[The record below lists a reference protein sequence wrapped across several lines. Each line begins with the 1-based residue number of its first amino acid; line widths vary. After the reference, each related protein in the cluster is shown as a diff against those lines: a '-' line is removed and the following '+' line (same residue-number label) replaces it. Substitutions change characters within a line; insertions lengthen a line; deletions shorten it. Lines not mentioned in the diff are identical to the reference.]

1 MTLGSLG
8 DGKATVRVEV
18 PASLKDKE
26 VTAVSVAADG
36 TVAKLNGKLVTSGGK
51 TYYEFT
57 ADALETYALVDAAA
71 LNLTDQETDEEKAER
86 IKAGVEKTTIKL
98 RSTFSKK
105 NNVQLKWTKSK
116 GYKVDYYEVFK
127 STKRYSGFGTK
138 AYYKTSTGTKNT
150 YINTK
155 ELKKG
160 TRYFYK
166 VRGVRVI
173 NGEKVYTQWSNKA
186 WRISRVNRK

>member
-1 MTLGSLG
+1 MCIRDS
-8 DGKATVRVEV
+8 
-18 PASLKDKE
+18 
-26 VTAVSVAADG
+26 
-36 TVAKLNGKLVTSGGK
+36 
-51 TYYEFT
+51 
-57 ADALETYALVDAAA
+57 
-71 LNLTDQETDEEKAER
+71 
-86 IKAGVEKTTIKL
+86 
-98 RSTFSKK
+98 
-105 NNVQLKWTKSK
+105 
-116 GYKVDYYEVFK
+116 
-127 STKRYSGFGTK
+127 
-138 AYYKTSTGTKNT
+138 YYKTSTGTKNF